1 MHETSRATGH
11 FARRQSLCKKRFA
24 KRHAR
29 RGPSAFR
36 RCRERYRG
44 RVERHVG
51 NVADRLF
58 HLVYGL
64 LPRAVVHH
72 GLQCGV
78 DLFGQRGLAG
88 FDRDRV
94 RTFAERFAYDL
105 EISASPVGCEARRYG
120 VICRDGRPP
129 APIINAGFRL
139 PDTCR
144 VRSRSHL
151 PQDFARCRRV
161 FLLWPR
167 IPSFRQDHRFR

>member
-1 MHETSRATGH
+1 MQEAFCKASRKAG
-11 FARRQSLCKKRFA
+11 AVSLPTLPRA
-24 KRHAR
+24 LSR
-29 RGPSAFR
+29 
-36 RCRERYRG
+36 

-72 GLQCGV
+72 GLQCSV

-105 EISASPVGCEARRYG
+105 EISASLLDAR
-120 VICRDGRPP
+120 P
-129 APIINAGFRL
+129 AAMASSAAMASACPIINAVSHCGY
-139 PDTCR
+139 
-144 VRSRSHL
+144 VSRSL
-151 PQDFARCRRV
+151 TVTSSA
-161 FLLWPR
+161 
-167 IPSFRQDHRFR
+167 RFRTL